1 MTLHDFNDLLASPAP
16 APGGGSTAALA
27 GAFGSALSI
36 MVINLSTNKK
46 AYEALD
52 AELKYQIAKDYET
65 LKILNSQLLK
75 LCDDDT
81 RAFNLVMKAVRLP
94 RKTEEESLERSET
107 MQKANLYALEV
118 PLKVAEKCLQVL
130 KHQINIARY
139 GNKNA
144 ASDIG
149 VGALLAYSG
158 LEGAVLNIMINIPGI
173 SEEAVINAAI
183 EKYKGFLEEGERLKT
198 EIMAIVKHRITA
210 A

>member
-1 MTLHDFNDLLASPAP
+1 MLYDMTLHDFNDLLASPAP

-46 AYEALD
+46 A
-52 AELKYQIAKDYET
+52 ELKYQIAKDYET

-81 RAFNLVMKAVRLP
+81 RAFNLVMKAMRLP